1 MMIEKHRAYPM
12 ARRSMTL
19 LDNRRRVMRTR
30 EELVELLLSVVD
42 NEEQWAADKIMD
54 IREIL
59 EEER

>member
-1 MMIEKHRAYPM
+1 
-12 ARRSMTL
+12 
-19 LDNRRRVMRTR
+19 MRTR